1 MFKKIKNIREQMK
14 QRNPV
19 ILNMTNY
26 VTMDFVAN
34 GLLGIGASPVMS
46 NAKQELE
53 DLINIA
59 SAVVINPGTLSDE
72 FIALSERACEIA
84 NKLNKPIIF
93 DPVGAGA
100 SAYRTETYLKMLD
113 NYKIAIVRGNASE
126 IMALSDASIK
136 TKGVDSTQKT
146 DNAIQ
151 SAQTL
156 AAKYSLT
163 VVISGQTDVIVGA
176 NRISQYS
183 YGSSMMPMVTG
194 SGCLLTA
201 VIAAFHA
208 IESDSFAASAAATV
222 FYGRCGEIAAK
233 EANGSG
239 TFKHHFIDALNK
251 ECAESL

>member
-1 MFKKIKNIREQMK
+1 MFEKIKNILMQMRK
-14 QRNPV
+14 RKPV

-59 SAVVINPGTLSDE
+59 SAVVINLGTLSDE
-72 FIALSERACEIA
+72 FIALSNHACQLA
-84 NKLNKPIIF
+84 NTLNKPIIF

-100 SAYRTETYLKMLD
+100 SKYRTETYLHMLE
-113 NYKIAIVRGNASE
+113 NYKIAIIRGNASE

-136 TKGVDSTQKT
+136 TKGVDSTQNT
-146 DNAIQ
+146 DSAIH
-151 SAQTL
+151 SAQAL
-156 AAKYSLT
+156 AIKYGLT
-163 VVISGQTDVIVGA
+163 VVISGQTDVIVDDK
-176 NRISQYS
+176 RVSQYS
-183 YGSSMMPMVTG
+183 YGSSLMPMVTG

-208 IESDSFAASAAATV
+208 IEDDRFEASSAATA
-222 FYGRCGEIAAK
+222 FYGKCGEHAAQIAK
-233 EANGSG
+233 GSG
-239 TFKHHFIDALNK
+239 SFKHHFIDALNRDG
-251 ECAESL
+251 AE